1 MKKRILSIL
10 LLCCMVLTL
19 LPTTVLAADG
29 PMDTIPKYDVS
40 IDVYNRTS
48 DISIKDSRSYYIYS
62 SVPDKLRDTWAWDKK
77 IFIKG
82 DKTAPHVFIDGVNIE
97 MSPSSKGPA
106 IELNKKASA
115 YIYFIGKNSSLQG
128 ADGRAAIQKNRSE
141 GQLYV
146 LARTGT
152 TVTCKGGDKAA
163 GIGGSYATRNIS
175 NGYYNG
181 DMYGHGVNM
190 HFGSRSNPDY
200 WGGIIAAIGGRNGAG
215 IGAGRGGAGEK
226 LYFYS
231 GTVQAN
237 GGRFASGIGGSYEGR
252 GSEIYIYGG
261 TVSAQGGEGG
271 AGIGGGCWKTE
282 QDMNGINAAHDIY
295 ISGGTVT
302 AKGGYNG
309 AGIGGG
315 QYVPARNITVTG
327 GVVTATGHY
336 GAAIGGGR
344 WCRGMDITL
353 TDATLNLSTNYRSN
367 GSDAAA
373 VGYGDIVYK
382 PEQLVADPSIATN
395 DRIKVGSKDG
405 KIVMLT
411 ANGHALRT
419 DGKPSYFMHLTD
431 FLIPDSDGMIDLSL
445 LTLPYT
451 QNYGWAITDLD
462 VKMMETSC
470 EGNHTYGWKDWNGCH
485 VWGCTRCPARDPL
498 KSGPAP
504 DGEHIP
510 GEWEIQEKKCTVCG
524 HKLMKD
530 TTPPVIEGI
539 TNGMEYTADDTDDGQ
554 PGTISFMVSDPA
566 RDKEVSSGVKSVTIN
581 GVGQTVQ
588 AGQVYHLTAPNGGNN
603 DEGFV
608 YEVVATDNAGNS
620 TTTTIRLYRRHR
632 VLILSDRNDPSS
644 AIFHLG
650 VPHGFEL
657 ELPFDHLP
665 KEAYFVDCDNED
677 IKISRGENND
687 YNFGIISSNRTFLQ
701 VIPETELP
709 TLELG
714 LRSRRF
720 WGYHADSESDFC
732 YADMP
737 SKTEEGYLMDIR
749 VTSNKIGYY
758 FGSPVRYTQEQLKAL
773 DAEGKIK
780 WTQFDTTSL
789 LTFDVISY
797 EEYNGSWYYYAKAT
811 NEVGTRYVS
820 TPNIIIDA
828 DPAVA
833 LEYPSGKEL
842 TGKYGQT
849 ESGTY
854 WGDLQFTVVDE
865 SKFTVKDGSTPLE
878 PDENGVYTI
887 KADMDEG
894 IKHEI
899 VIMDAGNNRTAYINE
914 IRMNTL
920 DRRDNPS
927 ALNLPNG
934 ANLEESLPKTVR
946 ILTARDSS
954 MFTNIP
960 VIWEIPET
968 YEQASKREQSFTV
981 NGTLDLSGTDIVL
994 HPDKTELG
1002 KAQISVTIAG
1012 APRYT
1017 LTIAD
1022 SANGSITVVNAT
1034 ETAED
1039 GKPLFFKDELVMLS
1053 IAPDEGYM
1061 LSALSVNGIPAT
1073 VAVGDDTYTFAQPEE
1088 NVTITA
1094 TFEKRNEHTVTFDAN
1109 GGSEPED
1116 LPEEVTT
1123 AMPAKKVL
1131 HGSEYYLPECEFVA
1145 PEGKQF
1151 KAWKIDGTEYPVN
1164 APVTVTADITVKALW
1179 KDAPPAHVEYT
1190 ITVKTDGNGT
1200 ASASHAKAV
1209 VGTEIT
1215 LTATPDEGYH
1225 FKEWQVMRGN
1235 VTIKDDKF
1243 TMPDSDVEIK
1253 AIFEEDAPASTEYT
1267 ITVTA
1272 EGGGTA
1278 SASSTSATA
1287 GTEITLTATPD
1298 TGYHFKEWQ
1307 VMRGN
1312 VTIKDDKFL
1321 MPDSNVEVKAIF
1333 EEDAPPV
1340 PTDPA
1345 KPNISVTGTYTYNGS
1360 VHTATVS
1367 GYDPAT
1373 MDISGN
1379 TATDAGDYTVRVTS
1393 KTGKWA
1399 DGSTDAVTAAWSIGK
1414 ATQEA
1419 PNGLIGVAPTT
1430 EGGSD
1435 GKITGVDATMEYR
1448 AESETIYTA
1457 CTGIEIE
1464 NLSAGNYFVRCA
1476 EDHNHF
1482 ASPDAEV
1489 TVGEGMPL
1497 ADFTITFNGNGGSGS
1512 MEPVTVKAGTNYI
1525 LPACGF
1531 TAPAD
1536 QEFKAWEIGG
1546 TEYKVGDSYTVNGD
1560 IEIKALWKNSVITPT
1575 TYTVTVSNDGNGTG
1589 TATPS
1594 TAVAGT
1600 EIILTATPNT
1610 GYHFKEWQIMSGGV
1624 TIKDDKFLMPND
1636 NVEVRAIFEEDAPP
1650 APTEF
1655 TITVKTDGNGTASAS
1670 LAKAAAGTE
1679 ITLTATPKE
1688 GYHFK
1693 EWQVESP
1700 AGLVITNNQFTMP
1713 NDIVEVKAIF
1723 EKDAPPAPTEFIV
1736 TVKTDGNGTASASL
1750 AKAAAGTT
1758 IILTATPN
1766 TGYHFKEW
1774 KVMSGGVTIKDDK
1787 FIMPSTNVEVKAIF
1801 EKDAPPAPTEFTVIF
1816 DGNGGTPSVGSMTTT
1831 NQKLTSLPS
1840 ASRSGSYSFDGW
1852 YTEKSGGTKITTATV
1867 FSAKTT
1873 VYAHWTYTGGGG
1885 GGYNPPVTYYT
1896 LRFETG
1902 GGSDIPSVRE
1912 SYNTYIDLTKYV
1924 PTWRGHTFIGWYT
1937 ERSLTNKV
1945 SGVYLTK
1952 DMTVY
1957 AGWRVDENPN
1967 TGANPFTDV
1976 SEKDWFYSDVMFVYE
1991 NGLML
1996 GTSKTLFSPY
2006 GTATRGMMAT
2016 ILWRMEG
2023 SPAPKGKNSFADV
2036 EAGKWY
2042 ADAITWTAEN
2052 GIFAGYGKDK
2062 FGPDDPITREQLAAI
2077 FYRYADY
2084 KGYDLTVKGNL
2095 DKFKDADKITDYAKT
2110 AMQWAVGS
2118 GLVKGKSGN
2127 LLDPQGT
2134 ATRAEIAAMLHRFIE
2149 KYELVQGKA
2158 PGGLMGWIDP
2168 KRLQIPKTG
2177 DSSV

>member
-82 DKTAPHVFIDGVNIE
+82 DKTAPHVFIDGINIK
-97 MSPSSKGPA
+97 MSPSSLGPA

-163 GIGGSYATRNIS
+163 GIGGSYATRNIF

-190 HFGSRSNPDY
+190 HFGSQSNPDY
-200 WGGIIAAIGGRNGAG
+200 WGGIIAAIGGNGGAG
-215 IGAGRGGAGEK
+215 IGGGQGGAGEK

-231 GTVQAN
+231 GTIQATSD
-237 GGRFASGIGGSYEGR
+237 RFASGIGGSYEGR

-344 WCRGMDITL
+344 WCHGMDITL

-367 GSDAAA
+367 GSNAAA

-395 DRIKVGSKDG
+395 DRIKVGSKNG

-462 VKMMETSC
+462 MKMMETSC
-470 EGNHTYGWKDWNGCH
+470 EGNHVYGWKDWNGCH

-510 GEWEIQEKKCTVCG
+510 GEWESQEKKCTVCG

-554 PGTISFMVSDPA
+554 PGTISFTVSDPV

-581 GVGQTVQ
+581 GEEQTVQ
-588 AGQVYHLTAPNGGNN
+588 TGQAYQLTAPDGGNN
-603 DEGFV
+603 DEGLV
-608 YEVVATDNAGNS
+608 YEVVVTDNAGNS
-620 TTTTIRLYRRHR
+620 TTTKITLYRRHR

-644 AIFHLG
+644 AILHLG

-657 ELPFDHLP
+657 ELPFDNLP
-665 KEAYFVDCDNED
+665 KEAYFVDWDNED

-687 YNFGIISSNRTFLQ
+687 YNFGIINSNRTFLQ

-773 DAEGKIK
+773 DVEGKIK

-842 TGKYGQT
+842 TGKYRQT

-865 SKFTVKDGSTPLE
+865 SEFTVKDGSTPLE

-1151 KAWKIDGTEYPVN
+1151 KAWQIDGTEYPVN

-1179 KDAPPAHVEYT
+1179 EDAPPAPTEY
-1190 ITVKTDGNGT
+1190 IVTVTNDGNGI
-1200 ASASHAKAV
+1200 
-1209 VGTEIT
+1209 G
-1215 LTATPDEGYH
+1215 TATP
-1225 FKEWQVMRGN
+1225 
-1235 VTIKDDKF
+1235 
-1243 TMPDSDVEIK
+1243 
-1253 AIFEEDAPASTEYT
+1253 ST
-1267 ITVTA
+1267 A
-1272 EGGGTA
+1272 A
-1278 SASSTSATA
+1278 A
-1287 GTEITLTATPD
+1287 GTEITLTAMPSEE
-1298 TGYHFKEWQ
+1298 YHFKKWQ
-1307 VMRGN
+1307 VESPAGLVITN
-1312 VTIKDDKFL
+1312 NKFT
-1321 MPDSNVEVKAIF
+1321 MPDGNVEVKAIF
-1333 EEDAPPV
+1333 EKDAPPA

-1345 KPNISVTGTYTYNGS
+1345 KPSISVIGTYTYNGS
-1360 VHTATVS
+1360 EHTATVI
-1367 GYDPAT
+1367 GYDSAT
-1373 MDISGN
+1373 MDITGN
-1379 TATDAGDYTVRVTS
+1379 TATDAGDYTVSVTS
-1393 KTGKWA
+1393 QTGKWA

-1419 PNGLIGVAPTT
+1419 PTGLSSVPPTT
-1430 EGGSD
+1430 VGGSD
-1435 GKITGVDATMEYR
+1435 GKISDVTDKMEYR
-1448 AESETIYTA
+1448 MAGERSYTA
-1457 CTGIEIE
+1457 CSGTEID
-1464 NLSAGNYFVRCA
+1464 NLSAGNYFVRYA
-1476 EDHNHF
+1476 EDNNHF
-1482 ASPDAEV
+1482 ASSDAAV
-1489 TVGEGMPL
+1489 TVGEGASL
-1497 ADFTITFNGNGGSGS
+1497 ADWTITFNAGGGSGNMDS
-1512 MEPVTVKAGTNYI
+1512 VTVKTGTNYI
-1525 LPACGF
+1525 LPECGF
-1531 TAPAD
+1531 TAPTD
-1536 QEFKAWEIGG
+1536 QEFKAWEISG
-1546 TEYKVGDSYTVNGD
+1546 TEYKVGDTYIVSGD
-1560 IEIKALWKNSVITPT
+1560 TEIKALWENSVITPT
-1575 TYTVTVSNDGNGTG
+1575 TYTVTVGNDGNGTG
-1589 TATPS
+1589 TASPS
-1594 TAVAGT
+1594 TAAAGT
-1600 EIILTATPNT
+1600 TITLTATPKT
-1610 GYHFKEWQIMSGGV
+1610 GYHFKEWEVISGGV

-1636 NVEVRAIFEEDAPP
+1636 NVEV
-1650 APTEF
+1650 
-1655 TITVKTDGNGTASAS
+1655 
-1670 LAKAAAGTE
+1670 
-1679 ITLTATPKE
+1679 
-1688 GYHFK
+1688 
-1693 EWQVESP
+1693 
-1700 AGLVITNNQFTMP
+1700 
-1713 NDIVEVKAIF
+1713 KAIF
-1723 EKDAPPAPTEFIV
+1723 EKDAPAPTEYTI
-1736 TVKTDGNGTASASL
+1736 TYDLAGGTAEGNPDTYTIETRTFTLKNPTKSGYTFTGWS
-1750 AKAAAGTT
+1750 GTGLDGENNMT
-1758 IILTATPN
+1758 
-1766 TGYHFKEW
+1766 
-1774 KVMSGGVTIKDDK
+1774 VTI
-1787 FIMPSTNVEVKAIF
+1787 PTGST
-1801 EKDAPPAPTEFTVIF
+1801 
-1816 DGNGGTPSVGSMTTT
+1816 GNRTYTAHWRYNGS
-1831 NQKLTSLPS
+1831 
-1840 ASRSGSYSFDGW
+1840 GHSYS
-1852 YTEKSGGTKITTATV
+1852 
-1867 FSAKTT
+1867 
-1873 VYAHWTYTGGGG
+1873 
-1885 GGYNPPVTYYT
+1885 YYT
-1896 LRFETG
+1896 IKATAG
-1902 GGSDIPSVRE
+1902 AGGSISPSGNVSVRE
-1912 SYNTYIDLTKYV
+1912 GRDQTFTITPDKGYAVANVKIDGKSIGAVKSYTFENVSRTHTIEVIFMKANGNPQTGVFVDVATGSYYEDAVDWAVENGITKGTDDTHFSPDGICTRAQAV
-1924 PTWRGHTFIGWYT
+1924 TFLWRA
-1937 ERSLTNKV
+1937 
-1945 SGVYLTK
+1945 
-1952 DMTVY
+1952 
-1957 AGWRVDENPN
+1957 AGSPKPETR
-1967 TGANPFTDV
+1967 AMPFTDV
-1976 SEKDWFYSDVMFVYE
+1976 PVGSYYYDAVLWAVENGITKGTSDTTFSPNTTCTRAQIVAFLWRSEK
-1991 NGLML
+1991 
-1996 GTSKTLFSPY
+1996 SPAA
-2006 GTATRGMMAT
+2006 GTAN
-2016 ILWRMEG
+2016 
-2023 SPAPKGKNSFADV
+2023 PFADV
-2036 EAGKWY
+2036 KSTAYY
-2042 ADAITWTAEN
+2042 ADAVLWAVKEN
-2052 GIFAGYGKDK
+2052 
-2062 FGPDDPITREQLAAI
+2062 ITRGTTNTT
-2077 FYRYADY
+2077 FSP
-2084 KGYDLTVKGNL
+2084 
-2095 DKFKDADKITDYAKT
+2095 DADC
-2110 AMQWAVGS
+2110 
-2118 GLVKGKSGN
+2118 
-2127 LLDPQGT
+2127 
-2134 ATRAEIAAMLHRFIE
+2134 TRS
-2149 KYELVQGKA
+2149 
-2158 PGGLMGWIDP
+2158 
-2168 KRLQIPKTG
+2168 QIVTFLWRCKK
-2177 DSSV
+2177 

>member
-10 LLCCMVLTL
+10 LLCCMVLIM

-82 DKTAPHVFIDGVNIE
+82 DKTAPHVFIDGVNIK
-97 MSPSSKGPA
+97 MSPSSLGPA

-190 HFGSRSNPDY
+190 HFGSQSNPDY
-200 WGGIIAAIGGRNGAG
+200 WGGIIAAIGGNGGAG
-215 IGAGRGGAGEK
+215 IGGGQGGAGEK

-231 GTVQAN
+231 GTIQATSD
-237 GGRFASGIGGSYEGR
+237 RFASGIGGSYEGR

-344 WCRGMDITL
+344 WCHGMDITL

-367 GSDAAA
+367 GSNAAA

-395 DRIKVGSKDG
+395 DRIKVGSKNG

-462 VKMMETSC
+462 MKMMETSC
-470 EGNHTYGWKDWNGCH
+470 EGNHVYGWKDWNGCH

-510 GEWEIQEKKCTVCG
+510 GEWESQEKKCTVCG

-554 PGTISFMVSDPA
+554 PGTISFTVSDPV

-581 GVGQTVQ
+581 GEEQTVQ
-588 AGQVYHLTAPNGGNN
+588 TGQAYQLTAPDGGNN
-603 DEGFV
+603 DEGLV
-608 YEVVATDNAGNS
+608 YEVVVTDNAGNS
-620 TTTTIRLYRRHR
+620 TTTKITLYRRHR

-644 AIFHLG
+644 AILHLG

-657 ELPFDHLP
+657 ELPFDNLP
-665 KEAYFVDCDNED
+665 KEAYFVDWDNED

-687 YNFGIISSNRTFLQ
+687 YNFGIINSNRTFLQ

-773 DAEGKIK
+773 DVEGKIK

-842 TGKYGQT
+842 TGKYRQT

-865 SKFTVKDGSTPLE
+865 SEFTVKDGSTPLE

-1131 HGSEYYLPECEFVA
+1131 HGSAYYLPECEFVA

-1151 KAWKIDGTEYPVN
+1151 KAWQIDGTEYPVN

-1179 KDAPPAHVEYT
+1179 EDAPPAPAEYT
-1190 ITVKTDGNGT
+1190 VRFNANG
-1200 ASASHAKAV
+1200 
-1209 VGTEIT
+1209 
-1215 LTATPDEGYH
+1215 
-1225 FKEWQVMRGN
+1225 
-1235 VTIKDDKF
+1235 
-1243 TMPDSDVEIK
+1243 
-1253 AIFEEDAPASTEYT
+1253 
-1267 ITVTA
+1267 
-1272 EGGGTA
+1272 GGGTMA
-1278 SASSTSATA
+1278 
-1287 GTEITLTATPD
+1287 D
-1298 TGYHFKEWQ
+1298 
-1307 VMRGN
+1307 
-1312 VTIKDDKFL
+1312 
-1321 MPDSNVEVKAIF
+1321 
-1333 EEDAPPV
+1333 
-1340 PTDPA
+1340 
-1345 KPNISVTGTYTYNGS
+1345 VTG
-1360 VHTATVS
+1360 
-1367 GYDPAT
+1367 
-1373 MDISGN
+1373 ISGS
-1379 TATDAGDYTVRVTS
+1379 YT
-1393 KTGKWA
+1393 
-1399 DGSTDAVTAAWSIGK
+1399 
-1414 ATQEA
+1414 
-1419 PNGLIGVAPTT
+1419 
-1430 EGGSD
+1430 
-1435 GKITGVDATMEYR
+1435 
-1448 AESETIYTA
+1448 
-1457 CTGIEIE
+1457 
-1464 NLSAGNYFVRCA
+1464 
-1476 EDHNHF
+1476 
-1482 ASPDAEV
+1482 
-1489 TVGEGMPL
+1489 
-1497 ADFTITFNGNGGSGS
+1497 
-1512 MEPVTVKAGTNYI
+1512 

-1531 TAPAD
+1531 TEPEGKQFKGWSTSAD
-1536 QEFKAWEIGG
+1536 G
-1546 TEYKVGDSYTVNGD
+1546 
-1560 IEIKALWKNSVITPT
+1560 SVISGT
-1575 TYTVTVSNDGNGTG
+1575 TYEVSLDTTFYAIWESKEYPIIVADGK
-1589 TATPS
+1589 ATIG
-1594 TAVAGT
+1594 AGS
-1600 EIILTATPNT
+1600 EI
-1610 GYHFKEWQIMSGGV
+1610 S
-1624 TIKDDKFLMPND
+1624 
-1636 NVEVRAIFEEDAPP
+1636 
-1650 APTEF
+1650 
-1655 TITVKTDGNGTASAS
+1655 
-1670 LAKAAAGTE
+1670 KAAQGTT
-1679 ITLTATPKE
+1679 ITLTANAAPDGKV
-1688 GYHFK
+1688 FDK
-1693 EWQVESP
+1693 WVVESGSAALEDANSETTTFIMP
-1700 AGLVITNNQFTMP
+1700 AEAVS
-1713 NDIVEVKAIF
+1713 VKATYKGAPHTHTFDQETIKDEALKSAADCTNDAVYYKSCACGEISTTETF
-1723 EKDAPPAPTEFIV
+1723 TAADTALGHDWATDWNKDADNHWKECSRCHEKKDNAAHDYGEDNICDTCGYDKTVPHTHNLTLVPAKAPTCTEKGNTAYYTCDGCDKWFEDATGASEITDKTSV
-1736 TVKTDGNGTASASL
+1736 ILAATGHSASDWKSDNTDHWKECTVVGCGVIIEDSKAAHTAGEWIIDTPATATTSGSKHKECTVCGYTMATETIPATGGGEHTHSYGSEWKNDADNHWHECSCGDKKDTAAHTAGEWIIDTPATATTDGSKHKECTVCGYTMATETIPATGGGEHTHSYGSEWKNDADNHWHECSCGDKKDTAAHTAGEWIIDTPATATTDGSKHKECTVCGYTMTIETIPATGGGEHTHSYGSDWKND
-1750 AKAAAGTT
+1750 ATNHWHECSCGDKADKAAHDFKWVVDKEA
-1758 IILTATPN
+1758 TATQKGSKHEECRVCGYKKAAVEIPA
-1766 TGYHFKEW
+1766 TGTPTEPGKPTDSDSPQTGDNSNMILWIALLF
-1774 KVMSGGVTIKDDK
+1774 VSGGV
-1787 FIMPSTNVEVKAIF
+1787 
-1801 EKDAPPAPTEFTVIF
+1801 VI
-1816 DGNGGTPSVGSMTTT
+1816 G
-1831 NQKLTSLPS
+1831 
-1840 ASRSGSYSFDGW
+1840 
-1852 YTEKSGGTKITTATV
+1852 I
-1867 FSAKTT
+1867 T
-1873 VYAHWTYTGGGG
+1873 VY
-1885 GGYNPPVTYYT
+1885 
-1896 LRFETG
+1896 
-1902 GGSDIPSVRE
+1902 S
-1912 SYNTYIDLTKYV
+1912 K
-1924 PTWRGHTFIGWYT
+1924 
-1937 ERSLTNKV
+1937 K
-1945 SGVYLTK
+1945 K
-1952 DMTVY
+1952 K
-1957 AGWRVDENPN
+1957 EN
-1967 TGANPFTDV
+1967 
-1976 SEKDWFYSDVMFVYE
+1976 
-1991 NGLML
+1991 
-1996 GTSKTLFSPY
+1996 
-2006 GTATRGMMAT
+2006 
-2016 ILWRMEG
+2016 
-2023 SPAPKGKNSFADV
+2023 
-2036 EAGKWY
+2036 
-2042 ADAITWTAEN
+2042 AE
-2052 GIFAGYGKDK
+2052 
-2062 FGPDDPITREQLAAI
+2062 
-2077 FYRYADY
+2077 
-2084 KGYDLTVKGNL
+2084 
-2095 DKFKDADKITDYAKT
+2095 
-2110 AMQWAVGS
+2110 
-2118 GLVKGKSGN
+2118 
-2127 LLDPQGT
+2127 
-2134 ATRAEIAAMLHRFIE
+2134 
-2149 KYELVQGKA
+2149 
-2158 PGGLMGWIDP
+2158 
-2168 KRLQIPKTG
+2168 
-2177 DSSV
+2177 

>member
-485 VWGCTRCPARDPL
+485 VWGCTRCLARDPL

-554 PGTISFMVSDPA
+554 PGTISFTVSDPV

-581 GVGQTVQ
+581 GEEQTVQ

-797 EEYNGSWYYYAKAT
+797 EEYSGSWYYYAKAT

-865 SKFTVKDGSTPLE
+865 SEFTVKDGSTPLE

-1151 KAWKIDGTEYPVN
+1151 KAWQIDGTEYPVN

-1179 KDAPPAHVEYT
+1179 EDAPPAHVEYT

-1209 VGTEIT
+1209 VGTEIR
-1215 LTATPDEGYH
+1215 LTAKPDEGYR
-1225 FKEWQVMRGN
+1225 FKEWQVISGG

-1243 TMPDSDVEIK
+1243 TMPDSDVE
-1253 AIFEEDAPASTEYT
+1253 
-1267 ITVTA
+1267 
-1272 EGGGTA
+1272 
-1278 SASSTSATA
+1278 
-1287 GTEITLTATPD
+1287 
-1298 TGYHFKEWQ
+1298 
-1307 VMRGN
+1307 
-1312 VTIKDDKFL
+1312 
-1321 MPDSNVEVKAIF
+1321 VKAIF
-1333 EEDAPPV
+1333 EKDAPPA

-1345 KPNISVTGTYTYNGS
+1345 KPSISVTGTYTYNGS
-1360 VHTATVS
+1360 AHTATVN
-1367 GYDPAT
+1367 GYDPST
-1373 MDISGN
+1373 MNITGN
-1379 TATDAGDYTVRVTS
+1379 TGTDAGDYTVRVTS

-1399 DGSTDAVTAAWSIGK
+1399 DDSTDAVTAAWSIGK

-1464 NLSAGNYFVRCA
+1464 NLPAGNYFVRYA

-1489 TVGEGMPL
+1489 TVGEGTPL
-1497 ADFTITFNGNGGSGS
+1497 ADCTITFNAGGGSGS
-1512 MEPVTVKAGTNYI
+1512 MGPVIVKAETNYI

-1531 TAPAD
+1531 TAPTD
-1536 QEFKAWEIGG
+1536 QEFKAWEISG
-1546 TEYKVGDSYTVNGD
+1546 TEYKVGDTYTVSGD
-1560 IEIKALWKNSVITPT
+1560 TEIKALWENSVITPT

-1594 TAVAGT
+1594 TAAAGT
-1600 EIILTATPNT
+1600 TITLTATPKT
-1610 GYHFKEWQIMSGGV
+1610 GYHFKEWEVISGGV

-1636 NVEVRAIFEEDAPP
+1636 NVEV
-1650 APTEF
+1650 
-1655 TITVKTDGNGTASAS
+1655 
-1670 LAKAAAGTE
+1670 
-1679 ITLTATPKE
+1679 
-1688 GYHFK
+1688 
-1693 EWQVESP
+1693 
-1700 AGLVITNNQFTMP
+1700 
-1713 NDIVEVKAIF
+1713 KAIF
-1723 EKDAPPAPTEFIV
+1723 EKDAPAPTEYTI
-1736 TVKTDGNGTASASL
+1736 TYDLAGGTAEGNPDTYTIETRTFTLKNPTKSGYTFTGWS
-1750 AKAAAGTT
+1750 GTGLDGENNMT
-1758 IILTATPN
+1758 
-1766 TGYHFKEW
+1766 
-1774 KVMSGGVTIKDDK
+1774 VTI
-1787 FIMPSTNVEVKAIF
+1787 PTGST
-1801 EKDAPPAPTEFTVIF
+1801 
-1816 DGNGGTPSVGSMTTT
+1816 GNRTYTAHWRYNGS
-1831 NQKLTSLPS
+1831 
-1840 ASRSGSYSFDGW
+1840 GHSYS
-1852 YTEKSGGTKITTATV
+1852 
-1867 FSAKTT
+1867 
-1873 VYAHWTYTGGGG
+1873 
-1885 GGYNPPVTYYT
+1885 YYT
-1896 LRFETG
+1896 IKATAG
-1902 GGSDIPSVRE
+1902 AGGSISPSGNVSVRE
-1912 SYNTYIDLTKYV
+1912 GRDQTFTITPDKGYAVANVKIDGKSIGAVKSYTFENVSRTHTIEVIFMKANGNPQTGVFVDVATGSYYEDAVDWAVENGITKGTDDTHFSPDGICTRAQAV
-1924 PTWRGHTFIGWYT
+1924 TFLWRT
-1937 ERSLTNKV
+1937 
-1945 SGVYLTK
+1945 
-1952 DMTVY
+1952 
-1957 AGWRVDENPN
+1957 AGSPASK
-1967 TGANPFTDV
+1967 TSTMPFTDV
-1976 SEKDWFYSDVMFVYE
+1976 PVGSYYYDAVLWAVENGITKGTSDTTFSPNMTCSRAQIVTFLWRSEK
-1991 NGLML
+1991 
-1996 GTSKTLFSPY
+1996 SPAA
-2006 GTATRGMMAT
+2006 GTAN
-2016 ILWRMEG
+2016 
-2023 SPAPKGKNSFADV
+2023 PFADV
-2036 EAGKWY
+2036 KSTAYY
-2042 ADAITWTAEN
+2042 ADAV
-2052 GIFAGYGKDK
+2052 
-2062 FGPDDPITREQLAAI
+2062 L
-2077 FYRYADY
+2077 
-2084 KGYDLTVKGNL
+2084 
-2095 DKFKDADKITDYAKT
+2095 
-2110 AMQWAVGS
+2110 WAVKENIT
-2118 GLVKGKSGN
+2118 KGTTSTTFSPN
-2127 LLDPQGT
+2127 ADC
-2134 ATRAEIAAMLHRFIE
+2134 TRA
-2149 KYELVQGKA
+2149 
-2158 PGGLMGWIDP
+2158 
-2168 KRLQIPKTG
+2168 QIVTFLWRCKK
-2177 DSSV
+2177 